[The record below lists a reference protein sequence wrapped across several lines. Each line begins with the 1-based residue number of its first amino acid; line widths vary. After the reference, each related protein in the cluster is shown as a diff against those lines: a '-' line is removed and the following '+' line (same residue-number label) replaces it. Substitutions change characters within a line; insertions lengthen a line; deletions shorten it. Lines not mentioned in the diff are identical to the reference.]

1 MPNTDHLR
9 FDTRML
15 KHNLR
20 DGKLTRDDYK
30 AHLESIEDSSENVEY
45 IDPYADAEG
54 EAADKAEEGGDTE
67 AQS

>member
-9 FDTRML
+9 YDTRML

-20 DGKLTRDDYK
+20 DGKLTRDDFK
-30 AHLESIEDSSENVEY
+30 AHLDGLEDSSENAEY
-45 IDPYADAEG
+45 IDPYADTEGEGDKDAQAEG
-54 EAADKAEEGGDTE
+54 ETE